1 MQEYKFY
8 FLEYQGRQ
16 VGRKGVQEPYL
27 THIPLSSFY
36 NTHQWHI
43 GILVCLS
50 PEQMQS
56 FLPGNHTLKNKER
69 FTYD

>member
-1 MQEYKFY
+1 M
-8 FLEYQGRQ
+8 
-16 VGRKGVQEPYL
+16 QEPYL
-27 THIPLSSFY
+27 THIPLSSFC

-56 FLPGNHTLKNKER
+56 FPQGNHTLKNGEVYIQLVSRRK
-69 FTYD
+69 FLSTVFF